1 MITVSL
7 SGDAEVRAMLAK
19 IDAIGKSEALALTAV
34 DVESYVRKEADKHTK
49 TGALIQSV
57 FSRRE
62 NATTYRVGH
71 DLQRA
76 PYALFVHWGAKPHVI
91 VPREKKALRWA
102 SGDHF
107 IFARSVNH
115 PGNKPDTWMLRAAD
129 SVPRIFFEH
138 VDALLRKV

>member
-7 SGDAEVRAMLAK
+7 SGDEEVRAMLAQ
-19 IDAIGKSEALALTAV
+19 IDAIGRTQALALTAV
-34 DVESYVRKEADKHTK
+34 EVENYVLQQADRHTK

-57 FSRRE
+57 FSRKE
-62 NATTYRVGH
+62 NESTYRVGH
-71 DLQRA
+71 NLQRA
-76 PYALFVHWGAKPHVI
+76 PYAVFVHWGAKPHVI

-102 SGDHF
+102 SGNRF

-129 SVPRIFFEH
+129 LVPRAFAQH
-138 VDALLRKV
+138 VDDLLRKL